1 MEHCSE
7 PLVWCYSRRHPG
19 LLEQEVTIFGQ
30 RAELD
35 ILIGH
40 VATCQSEGNLAL
52 WRPGHTVHILHSV
65 WHRHIRLT
73 VTVIWDYTGVEG
85 EQ

>member
-1 MEHCSE
+1 MENCSE

-19 LLEQEVTIFGQ
+19 LLEQEVAIFGQ

-40 VATCQSEGNLAL
+40 VATCQSEGNPAL
-52 WRPGHTVHILHSV
+52 WCPGHTVHILHSV